1 MDRSTARRR
10 NSLYA
15 ALSAAIWLLAGFA
28 GTARAID
35 PPNKYVGT
43 SSNCTFHKLK
53 DAIDN
58 ATSGWHIVVD
68 GELDDQVGALITDK
82 NLTIEPGHCPGN
94 TGTLPYRVTIDGVN
108 GSPVLV
114 IKGSSQVHLVS
125 LLITGGTSDV
135 GAGINYSGHGTL
147 TLTNVSVFGNTA
159 NYGGG
164 INFRGDGNAARLIL
178 DHDTSISSNIAN
190 ASGGGIRVE
199 GTATLEMLATNT
211 SIAFN
216 EAHGSDSGG
225 YGGGIEVIGPAK
237 AYVGSP
243 GGSLPALYHNTA
255 VRGGG
260 VAAVADSSNSN
271 DADVFF
277 FTTDPARPVTI
288 RDNVA
293 TVAGGGIYLS
303 PALVNQACLFNF
315 RLDANIAKEGA
326 ALFANN
332 GSSFGSTVRM
342 NDPTYCPLTGYASV
356 ACGPNVA
363 CSTIHGNLAQDA
375 NNGFAPTHGATLL
388 LQSGSTGTF
397 NRVDVRGNHGDYVM
411 RIYGNSGDFITDTTM
426 KESLFAENTVVQQL
440 ILQAS
445 NYAHL
450 SIDNCTFTHDSISA
464 AQVMAINDTFHL
476 KNSIVAE
483 GALAAL
489 AFSGDTSNIDTM
501 YDIADN
507 TTGLVAN
514 PTVVAGSPIFV
525 GPNRSDYRLLVT
537 KAGSTYTRSL
547 GVDFAPN
554 AGDTDLLLRARDQD
568 IAGATNFL
576 GSRDLG
582 AYEMQPINDRVFGD
596 GMGDAIVVVY

>member
-1 MDRSTARRR
+1 MDRSSARGRYP
-10 NSLYA
+10 LYA
-15 ALSAAIWLLAGFA
+15 ALSAAFWLLAGFV
-28 GTARAID
+28 GSARAID
-35 PPNKYVGT
+35 PPSKYVGA

-58 ATSGWHIVVD
+58 ASSGWHIVVD
-68 GELDDQVGALITDK
+68 GELDDQVGAVITDK

-94 TGTLPYRVTIDGVN
+94 TGTFPYRVLIDGVN

-114 IKGSSQVHLVS
+114 IKGSSSVHLIS
-125 LLITGGTSDV
+125 LLIEGATSDT
-135 GAGINYSGHGTL
+135 GAGINYNGHGTL
-147 TLTNVSVFGNTA
+147 TLTNVSVFANTA

-164 INFRGDGNAARLIL
+164 INFRGDGSAAKLLL

-190 ASGGGIRVE
+190 ASGGGIRLE
-199 GTATLEMLATNT
+199 GTATMEMLATNT
-211 SIAFN
+211 SLAYN

-225 YGGGIEVIGPAK
+225 YGGGLEVIGPAK
-237 AYVGSP
+237 AYIGSP
-243 GGSLPALYHNTA
+243 GGSSPALYHNKA

-260 VAAVADSSNSN
+260 VAAVSDSGNTN
-271 DADVFF
+271 DSAVYF

-288 RDNVA
+288 QDNVA

-332 GSSFGSTVRM
+332 GSSLGSTVRM
-342 NDPTYCPLTGYASV
+342 NDATYCPLTGYTSV
-356 ACGPNVA
+356 ACSPNVP
-363 CSTIHGNLAQDA
+363 CNTIHGNLNQDA
-375 NNGFAPTHGATLL
+375 NNGFAATHGATILM
-388 LQSGSTGTF
+388 QSGSTGTF
-397 NRVDVRGNHGDYVM
+397 NRVDVRGNHGDYVL
-411 RIYGNSGDFITDTTM
+411 RIYGNSGSYITDNTIR
-426 KESLFAENTVVQQL
+426 ESLFAENTVGQQL
-440 ILQAS
+440 ILQAN

-450 SIDNCTFTHDSISA
+450 GIDNCTFTHDSISA
-464 AQVMAINDTFHL
+464 AQVMAANDTFSL

-489 AFSGDTSNIDTM
+489 AFSGDPAHINTM

-514 PTVVAGSPIFV
+514 PTVIAGSPIFM
-525 GPNRSDYRLLVT
+525 GPNNGDYRLLVT
-537 KAGSTYTRSL
+537 KAGNTFTSSL
-547 GVDFAPN
+547 GVDYAQN
-554 AGDTDLLLRARDQD
+554 AGDTDLLNRTRDKD
-568 IAGATNFL
+568 IVGATNFL

-582 AYEMQPINDRVFGD
+582 AYEMQPIGDRVFGD
-596 GMGDAIVVVY
+596 GMGDAMEVVY